1 MTKQKNNLRIVNSD
15 ELTITPD
22 EPKIVRSDFIQLTI
36 DGKKHTVDAV
46 FNLKDIPEE
55 NRGFIVQ
62 IICQLRGYNMVNP
75 LVSSSD
81 IDEEEIRQRVDE
93 KYNNSFW
100 SNIKSIFGGI

>member
-1 MTKQKNNLRIVNSD
+1 MTDKPNFTVSNPG

-36 DGKKHTVDAV
+36 DGEKHTVDAV

-55 NRGFIVQ
+55 NRGFITQ
-62 IICQLRGYNMVNP
+62 IICQLRGYNMINP
-75 LVSSSD
+75 ISSET
-81 IDEEEIRQRVDE
+81 DEEKIRRRVDE

-100 SNIKSIFGGI
+100 SNIKSIFGG